1 MREAVGIL
9 GNLAADFDFKQNPR
23 APLILP
29 QQPVPAGSSTPAPAK
44 ARGMLVT
51 GTITALSSTSVTV
64 QVTGTGPHDTFLQ
77 GQTLTIA
84 LTPATTVQGTPQVGA
99 AVSMRIAGTAGA
111 YRANAITVQGSAG

>member
-1 MREAVGIL
+1 L
-9 GNLAADFDFKQNPR
+9 GTHPDAIDFTPNPR

-29 QQPVPAGSSTPAPAK
+29 QQPVPAGSSTSAPAK

-111 YRANAITVQGSAG
+111 YRANAIPVQ